1 MKCENDAA
9 SLINPLYPDLAT
21 LSQNARHDQCFL
33 YQTILTAWN
42 DDVDDLN
49 EAILQQMQGNELTF
63 HSADSIM
70 REGGVDGEIKYPVEY
85 LNSINL
91 SKMPLAK
98 LKLNIGADMPAMW

>member
-9 SLINPLYPDLAT
+9 SLINPLYPGLAT
-21 LSQNARHDQCFL
+21 WSQNARNDQYFL

-70 REGGVDGEIKYPVEY
+70 REGGVDDEFEYPVEY

-91 SKMPLAK
+91 SGMPLAK
-98 LKLNIGADMPAMW
+98 LKLNIGADMPSMW

>member
-9 SLINPLYPDLAT
+9 SLINPLYPGLAT
-21 LSQNARHDQCFL
+21 WSQNARNDQYFL

-63 HSADSIM
+63 HSADPIM
-70 REGGVDGEIKYPVEY
+70 REGGVDGEFEYPV
-85 LNSINL
+85 
-91 SKMPLAK
+91 
-98 LKLNIGADMPAMW
+98 